1 MKSSRRKFISNT
13 TKITAAAGLTGF
25 IPSLSEVSARKVSA
39 NDKIVVALIGA
50 RNMGFGIL
58 SHAINQ
64 PDVECAAICD
74 IDDSILD
81 ERIEDVFV
89 KTGKRPER
97 YKDFRK
103 VLEKKDIDA
112 VIVGTPDHW
121 HCIPTVYAC
130 QAGKDVYVEKPMANS
145 IEECNVMVKAVRK
158 YERVVQV
165 GQQQRNGAMWQRVM
179 EKIKAGDIGQLRKV
193 QIWAN
198 FNYGVGQPKVQDSP
212 VPDGVDFDMW
222 LGPAPERSFNQ
233 ARFHGSWRMFWD
245 YGGGLMTDWG
255 VHLIDMALWAKD
267 INTPPVAALS
277 SGGNFGYPDHAH
289 ETFDTMSVSWQMK
302 DYNINWEHT
311 AGTQNGPY
319 GRVYGLAFIGNDATI
334 VADRAGWEILPELVD
349 GKYKVPAMPA
359 QRSGGETHEDHVKNW
374 LECIKSRKDPNCP
387 VETGRNVATYA
398 HMANISLRTNT
409 RVEWDLTRGDFG
421 NNKAAMTYYAPE
433 YRKPW
438 ELPKI

>member
-1 MKSSRRKFISNT
+1 
-13 TKITAAAGLTGF
+13 
-25 IPSLSEVSARKVSA
+25 
-39 NDKIVVALIGA
+39 
-50 RNMGFGIL
+50 
-58 SHAINQ
+58 
-64 PDVECAAICD
+64 
-74 IDDSILD
+74 
-81 ERIEDVFV
+81 
-89 KTGKRPER
+89 
-97 YKDFRK
+97 
-103 VLEKKDIDA
+103 
-112 VIVGTPDHW
+112 
-121 HCIPTVYAC
+121 
-130 QAGKDVYVEKPMANS
+130 
-145 IEECNVMVKAVRK
+145 MVKAVRK

-165 GQQQRNGAMWQRVM
+165 GQQQRSGAMWQRVM

-198 FNYGVGQPKVQDSP
+198 FNYGVGQPRVQDSP
-212 VPDGVDFDMW
+212 VPEGVDFDMW